1 MLLPLIKIKEVADR
15 FQAHWT
21 DAEAILGQ
29 PVVLQGGFGLSD
41 FQGLIADFEA
51 GTTDYVAQENK
62 REGSLT
68 NVSRLGRELRPRVV
82 QFNRAVRALLPGS
95 QVAGV
100 LEVAPDAGM
109 ARAKQAEVF
118 ERVARLWEIVNLNSP
133 AYPGFTPP
141 LLLAGGYAQAQFELD
156 IFAFRTASEAN
167 GGARQDERM
176 ARAARRDVAEEIWA
190 RMVQYRLV
198 AQAMMPPQLV
208 LSLPRITPKR
218 KPKPKPEA
226 EPEPVEP

>member
-51 GTTDYVAQENK
+51 GTTDYVSQENK

-141 LLLAGGYAQAQFELD
+141 LADKVEIVRLGLDCSPCFDRTCRFGHYNCLRELKP
-156 IFAFRTASEAN
+156 
-167 GGARQDERM
+167 
-176 ARAARRDVAEEIWA
+176 
-190 RMVQYRLV
+190 RLV
-198 AQAMMPPQLV
+198 IEALDRLV
-208 LSLPRITPKR
+208 GD
-218 KPKPKPEA
+218 
-226 EPEPVEP
+226 PVEVQ

>member
-29 PVVLQGGFGLSD
+29 PVVLQGGFGLAD
-41 FQGLIADFEA
+41 FQGLIADFDA
-51 GTTDYVAQENK
+51 GTTDYVVQENK

-68 NVSRLGRELRPRVV
+68 NVARLGRELRPRVV

-141 LLLAGGYAQAQFELD
+141 LVPLRSRLNPSPGPWNAQQ
-156 IFAFRTASEAN
+156 
-167 GGARQDERM
+167 
-176 ARAARRDVAEEIWA
+176 A
-190 RMVQYRLV
+190 RMPSARSMILRPMGTSIGEVGGW
-198 AQAMMPPQLV
+198 
-208 LSLPRITPKR
+208 
-218 KPKPKPEA
+218 
-226 EPEPVEP
+226 